1 MAKSIAFAAEAS
13 RRAALLLSYF
23 YIPARMSASRTAS
36 HFKSTHWVVDLEL
49 HTAVRLTLFAV
60 RLTLFAGVDPD
71 SHMFRL
77 LDGKIVKVHTLTQG
91 TGK

>member
-1 MAKSIAFAAEAS
+1 
-13 RRAALLLSYF
+13 
-23 YIPARMSASRTAS
+23 
-36 HFKSTHWVVDLEL
+36 VDLEL
-49 HTAVRLTLFAV
+49 NTAVRLTLFAV